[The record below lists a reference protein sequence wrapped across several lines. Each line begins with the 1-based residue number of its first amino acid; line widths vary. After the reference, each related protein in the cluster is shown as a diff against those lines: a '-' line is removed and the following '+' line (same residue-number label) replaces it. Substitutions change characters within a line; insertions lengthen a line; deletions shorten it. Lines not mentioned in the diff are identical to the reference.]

1 MHPQTRIRLRD
12 RFLREQ
18 QMQLTKDA
26 RLSDPA
32 HAYRVLVERLE
43 AEDDRRTIDEDG
55 ELLEDE
61 RPERA
66 A

>member
-1 MHPQTRIRLRD
+1 MHPHKRIRLRD

-26 RLSDPA
+26 RLPDPA
-32 HAYRVLVERLE
+32 HAYQVLVERLE
-43 AEDDRRTIDEDG
+43 AEDNRRIMDVDD